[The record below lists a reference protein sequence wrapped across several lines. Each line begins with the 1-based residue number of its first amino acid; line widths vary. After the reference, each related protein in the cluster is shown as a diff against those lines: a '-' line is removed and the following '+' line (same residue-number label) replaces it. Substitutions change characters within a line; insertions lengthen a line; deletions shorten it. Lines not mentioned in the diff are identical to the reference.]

1 MVMSMQSSKSF
12 LLFEENDRLSV
23 RLYSA
28 LSLRPVIS
36 EIAQAF
42 TRKYKIPIRLEL
54 DYADLLRERILG
66 GEKAD
71 IFVTDDL
78 HNPTALMQASKSSP
92 VVNFVN
98 NRICAIAKPG
108 ISVTSDTLLDA
119 MLDPK
124 IRLGISAPKP
134 NLIEDYAQTVF
145 HQAEKFR
152 LGSSETLN
160 NKALHLIGGSN
171 YPVMSD
177 KKNRFAYFIL
187 ETQQVDIFLSY
198 YTDARLAHLAA
209 PSLQIIELSENLAVH
224 VNYGMT
230 IINNSHSAA
239 VTLAMYILSLDGQ
252 SILSKYG
259 LNTSVIG

>member
-1 MVMSMQSSKSF
+1 MVISMQSSHQVV
-12 LLFEENDRLSV
+12 LFEDNDRLSV
-23 RLYSA
+23 RLYA
-28 LSLRPVIS
+28 AVSLKPVIS

-42 TRKYKIPIRLEL
+42 TRKYKIPIKLEF

-71 IFVTDDL
+71 IFVADDL
-78 HNPTALMQASKSSP
+78 HNPNVLMQASKSSP
-92 VVNFVN
+92 VINFVN

-108 ISVTSDTLLDA
+108 ISVTSDTLLDV
-119 MLDPK
+119 MLDPE

-134 NLIEDYAQTVF
+134 NLFEDYAQAVF
-145 HQAEKFR
+145 HQAEKLR
-152 LGSSETLN
+152 PGSIANLN
-160 NKALHLIGGSN
+160 TKALHLVGGSN

-209 PSLQIIELSENLAVH
+209 PSLQIIELPENLAVH
-224 VNYGMT
+224 VNYGIT
-230 IINNSHSAA
+230 VINNFHSAA
-239 VTLAMYILSLDGQ
+239 VILAMYILSTDGQ
-252 SILSKYG
+252 SILAKYG
-259 LNTSVIG
+259 LNTSLIG